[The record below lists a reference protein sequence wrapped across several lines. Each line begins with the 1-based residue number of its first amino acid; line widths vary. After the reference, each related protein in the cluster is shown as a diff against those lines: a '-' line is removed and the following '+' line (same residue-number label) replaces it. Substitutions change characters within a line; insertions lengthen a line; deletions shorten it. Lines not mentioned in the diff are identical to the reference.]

1 MTICRSSILAL
12 GFRPEVGIPGAVA
25 ALIYVLLFA
34 YCTSWVFAFVG
45 NTVRRPETVS
55 GTSMMVVYP
64 LLFASNVLVDTS
76 TMPSGLMMA
85 IDWNPISV
93 AVSLTRGLLHGTASA
108 ADKAAGLGVGL
119 LLLGIFAPLTI
130 YVYLRKQ

>member
-1 MTICRSSILAL
+1 
-12 GFRPEVGIPGAVA
+12 
-25 ALIYVLLFA
+25 
-34 YCTSWVFAFVG
+34 
-45 NTVRRPETVS
+45 
-55 GTSMMVVYP
+55 MMVVYP

-76 TMPSGLMMA
+76 TMPSGLQMA
-85 IDWNPISV
+85 IDLNPISL

-108 ADKAAGLGVGL
+108 ADMAAGLGFGL